1 MSLKL
6 PQKRQEGQILLSI
19 LIALAVFAI
28 LSHAVFTLI
37 SSSFDLV
44 SFNKARITARH
55 LAEEQLELI
64 RNLPYSDVGTVGGIP
79 SGILSQSETKNVNG
93 LNYTIKTDVVYIDDP
108 YDDTA
113 PADTAPDDYKRARVE
128 ISWEGLAASKK
139 NPIILISDIAA
150 NTYSSVGGG
159 TLTILVLDANG
170 EPVPQAQVTIVADSV
185 TPAVNLTLE
194 TDSSGQ
200 VVLPGAT
207 PCISC
212 YQITAT
218 KIEPGVT
225 YSTDRT
231 YSVSEVTNP
240 SKPDASVFDDDVS
253 QVTLA
258 IDVTGTINISSINSR
273 ENNFTSL
280 GGVSFLLRGNKIIG
294 TDAYAQPVY
303 KYDQTLTTNGSG
315 ILNLSDMEWDIYS
328 IEMPASTSYDISATQ
343 PLLPLNLLPSGNIDF
358 TFAVSPHTDH
368 SLFLTVKDTSLNLIA
383 SASARLYDDISFDE
397 TKNTG
402 ATDAA
407 DVGQVLFSNLEEK
420 TYHLEATA
428 SGYFN
433 FNGDFDVSGYT
444 TADVV
449 LTPQ

>member
-6 PQKRQEGQILLSI
+6 PNKNQEGQILLSI

-79 SGILSQSETKNVNG
+79 SGILNQSETKSVNG
-93 LNYTIKTDVVYIDDP
+93 LNYKIKTSVTYIDDP
-108 YDDTA
+108 FDDTA

-128 ISWEGLAASKK
+128 VSWEGLAASKK
-139 NPIILISDIAA
+139 NPIVLISDITA

-159 TLTILVLDANG
+159 TLTVLVLDANG
-170 EPVPQAQVTIVADSV
+170 EPVPQAQVTIFSDTV
-185 TPAVNLTLE
+185 TPTVDLTLE

-207 PCISC
+207 PCVSC
-212 YQITAT
+212 YHITAT
-218 KIEPGVT
+218 KIEPGIT

-231 YSVSEVTNP
+231 YSTSEVTNP

-258 IDVTGTINISSINSR
+258 IDVVGTINVSSLDSR
-273 ENNFTSL
+273 ENNFVPL
-280 GGVSFLLRGNKIIG
+280 GNVSFQLRGNKIIG

-303 KYDQTLTTNGSG
+303 KYDQTLTTDGSG
-315 ILNLSDMEWDIYS
+315 NLNLSDMEWDVYRVQ
-328 IEMPASTSYDISATQ
+328 MPTSTTYDISATQ
-343 PLLPLNLLPSGNIDF
+343 PLLPLILSPSGSIDF
-358 TFAVSPHTDH
+358 TFAASPHSDH
-368 SLFLTVKDTSLNLIA
+368 SLFVTAQDTSLNLIA
-383 SASARLYDDISFDE
+383 SASARLYDDVGFDE
-397 TKNTG
+397 TKPTG
-402 ATDAA
+402 SSDSA

-433 FNGDFDVSGYT
+433 FIGDFDVSGYT

-449 LTPQ
+449 LTPN